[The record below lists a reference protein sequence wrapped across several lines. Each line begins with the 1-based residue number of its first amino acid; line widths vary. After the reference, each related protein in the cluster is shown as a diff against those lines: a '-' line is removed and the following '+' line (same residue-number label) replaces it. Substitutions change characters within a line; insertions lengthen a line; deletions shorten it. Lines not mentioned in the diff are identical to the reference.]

1 MAILMMIST
10 IWRGSNGPSFIPSR
24 LCLHGLPDDVP
35 GRGPNHVDGQT
46 MTIIQWIYEDQI
58 EAYLSQGW
66 SVSKLLAHH
75 GNRKQ
80 GRNYMA
86 VMEL

>member
-1 MAILMMIST
+1 
-10 IWRGSNGPSFIPSR
+10 
-24 LCLHGLPDDVP
+24 
-35 GRGPNHVDGQT
+35 
-46 MTIIQWIYEDQI
+46 MTIIQWIYADQI

-75 GNRKQ
+75 GARKS
-80 GRNYMA
+80 GRNFMA